1 MKLKSLLQSL
11 AVKVLSGILVC
22 GIGISVYLLYSSS
35 VAAQGLY
42 PYSLYGS
49 YLPGGSL
56 LGGNLLGG
64 NLLGGNLLGDL
75 SYYGSPY
82 GSLASGGIINPLLGG
97 YYGSPFSAG
106 TAYSPYYS
114 SLMNSNSFV
123 MNPYSPL
130 TDTYSS
136 LMNPYSSIMNP
147 YSSITNP
154 YNSYCPMMQQVYAL
168 YDYLN
173 YSLQF
178 YQLASKTPF
187 LYMQDQTA
195 DYIGANLMNYA
206 GNIGVSPQ
214 ESILYFIRDN
224 VLSPQN

>member
-11 AVKVLSGILVC
+11 AVKVLCVSLVC
-22 GIGISVYLLYSSS
+22 GIGISGYLLYSSS

-42 PYSLYGS
+42 PYSLYGN

-56 LGGNLLGG
+56 LGGNLLG
-64 NLLGGNLLGDL
+64 DL
-75 SYYGSPY
+75 SCYGSLY
-82 GSLASGGIINPLLGG
+82 GSLAGGGINPLLGG
-97 YYGSPFSAG
+97 YYGSPFSSG

-130 TDTYSS
+130 TDPYSS
-136 LMNPYSSIMNP
+136 LMNPYSSVMNPYSPIMNP
-147 YSSITNP
+147 YNSS
-154 YNSYCPMMQQVYAL
+154 YPMMQQVYAL